1 MTHPTPDAV
10 RHLIAFRGDRAATG
24 PATWGQRHIWRDIVA
39 MLPDTAFFNVAQ
51 VTFVPPGVGLPGVLE
66 QLAELV
72 ARHESLRTLAVPGT
86 DGALGQRVL
95 AEGSFEADVLE
106 LTGAEHGA
114 ELRVHFTEAARRL
127 ESRGF
132 DNTADVPFRALVGVL
147 DGAPQ
152 AVVLCL
158 SHFAADLTGVRL
170 LIAELDALLAAL
182 AAGTAPPPRYP
193 AREPLE
199 QAEFENSPAGLRME
213 EKALRH
219 WSTQLDRA
227 PADNFP
233 RPPGDPEEPRFW
245 RGELV
250 SRAVPEALRA
260 AAARHRSTVPNVLL
274 AATATLLA
282 RGEGLDACGLR
293 LVTANRFR
301 PELHHSV
308 GNLAQEVFVAVDV
321 SGDSFADALRSVW
334 SATLGA
340 HRNGQFR
347 PERAR
352 ALTEEAG
359 VAVDCLVNDLWSTT
373 RDDDDRP
380 VLGAAALAEA
390 ARESEFR
397 WADRLEQDE
406 VAFFLETFDV
416 FGDPGLIR
424 VTLLGDTS
432 RMPPARIEGFL
443 RGLERVLLAL
453 ATGEVAP
460 ADFPAVAGIGVPGP
474 SGPDRLG
481 VPGPSPR

>member
-1 MTHPTPDAV
+1 MTDPTPQALATPTPEAT

-24 PATWGQRHIWRDIVA
+24 PATWGQQHIWRDIVA
-39 MLPDTAFFNVAQ
+39 MLPDTAFFNIAQ
-51 VTFVPPGVGLPGVLE
+51 VAFVPAGVDLPGVLE
-66 QLAELV
+66 QLAELTS
-72 ARHESLRTLAVPGT
+72 RHESLRTLAVPGVN
-86 DGALGQRVL
+86 GSLHQRVL
-95 AEGSFEADVLE
+95 AEGTFEVDVLE

-114 ELRVHFTEAARRL
+114 ELREHFAGAARRL
-127 ESRGF
+127 EARGF
-132 DNTADVPFRALVGVL
+132 DNTAEVPFRALVGVL

-158 SHFAADLTGVRL
+158 SHLAADLAGVRL
-170 LIAELDALLAAL
+170 LAGELDALLAAR
-182 AAGTAPPPRYP
+182 AGGGEPPPRRT

-199 QAEFENSPAGLRME
+199 QAEFENSPDGLRME

-233 RPPGDPEEPRFW
+233 RPPGDPSEPRFW

-260 AAARHRSTVPNVLL
+260 AAERHRSTVPNVLL

-282 RGEGLDACGLR
+282 RSEGLDACGLK

-301 PELHHSV
+301 PELHHAV
-308 GNLAQEVFVAVDV
+308 GNVAQEVFVAIDV
-321 SGDSFADALRSVW
+321 SGGSFADVLRSVW
-334 SATLGA
+334 TATLGA

-352 ALTEEAG
+352 TLAEEAG

-373 RDDDDRP
+373 WETPDRP
-380 VLGAAALAEA
+380 ALSPGQLAQA
-390 ARESEFR
+390 ARESVFR
-397 WADRLEQDE
+397 WADRLDQDE
-406 VAFFLETFDV
+406 VAFFLETFAV
-416 FGDPGLIR
+416 FEDPGLIR
-424 VTLLGDTS
+424 ITLLGDTS
-432 RMPPARIEGFL
+432 RMEPARIEGFL

-453 ATGEVAP
+453 AEGDLPP
-460 ADFPAVAGIGVPGP
+460 ADFPSVAGLNAPGP
-474 SGPDRLG
+474 A
-481 VPGPSPR
+481 PR